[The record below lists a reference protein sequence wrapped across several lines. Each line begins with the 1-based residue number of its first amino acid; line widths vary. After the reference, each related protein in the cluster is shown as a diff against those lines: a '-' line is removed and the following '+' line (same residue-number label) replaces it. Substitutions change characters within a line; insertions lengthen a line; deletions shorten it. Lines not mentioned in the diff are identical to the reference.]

1 MTYRLCTR
9 ALLSPREISDDR
21 SIRRHSAEEHRA
33 RSESGGG
40 VQAAKLRGRH
50 PDRIADRTNERK
62 RKRFSED
69 RYHKMRPEL
78 SIVIAVRDNWRQLAE
93 CVDSI
98 AAQYRPPSLEI
109 VVVDDGSLTP
119 PSAKAVDSMRQLQL
133 RLVRQTGLGIAAA
146 RNRGL
151 ELTEGE
157 IILFVDSDCLLERH
171 CLRNLGEATKC
182 HVDEV
187 AFQFSISS
195 LERNLVQ
202 EIDALRL
209 QMVQESLL
217 LGSGHILY
225 VNTSGFAVRS
235 SYVAET
241 ESFFDVSAVRGSDT
255 IKLAQLIRQGKE
267 PRFLS
272 KCKVFHCPEISFLK
286 YALKCF
292 GVGYHD
298 SYSHK
303 QLRASGDV
311 LLGWTQKFQALRRT
325 WSMSQWNAKRV
336 RCSLS
341 ALVCFSIEKLG
352 RSTSRV
358 INSHPGDRNFLSVRM
373 DVIRRSE
380 LIYRI
385 VTSAQRK
392 RSLLVSYANAW
403 TLVQA
408 KRSRSFQS
416 ALSSTDICFVDGVGV
431 ELAAILLNQPK
442 VRKTSFNDT
451 IFDLCRELAD
461 RNLSIALIGG
471 EGAVLREASA
481 TISKVV
487 PPLNIVL
494 QSPGY
499 LSQAEEESLKTEL
512 PKRKPNVILIGMGQ
526 PRQEQWAVRMR
537 PLLPESVIC
546 CVGGLFDYV
555 AGPRGWADFARGFGL
570 EWAFRLC
577 NSPKKTA
584 ERYLFGI
591 PALFGYIITERARQA
606 TKFVQR

>member
-1 MTYRLCTR
+1 VFHLADGPDAR
-9 ALLSPREISDDR
+9 A
-21 SIRRHSAEEHRA
+21 
-33 RSESGGG
+33 GGK
-40 VQAAKLRGRH
+40 Q
-50 PDRIADRTNERK
+50 ERK
-62 RKRFSED
+62 RKRFSDD
-69 RYHKMRPEL
+69 RHHKMRPEL

-98 AAQYRPPSLEI
+98 AAQYWPPSLEV
-109 VVVDDGSLTP
+109 VVVDDGSTTP
-119 PSAKAVDSMRQLQL
+119 PSAKTLESMRQVQL

-151 ELTEGE
+151 ELTKGE
-157 IILFVDSDCLLERH
+157 LILFVDSDCLLERH
-171 CLRNLGEATKC
+171 CLRNLVEATKC

-187 AFQFSISS
+187 AFQFSVSS
-195 LERNLVQ
+195 LKRNLVQ

-241 ESFFDVSAVRGSDT
+241 EAFFDVSAVRGSDT
-255 IKLAQLIRQGKE
+255 IKLAQLIRQGKK

-272 KCKVFHCPEISFLK
+272 ECKVFHCPETPFLK
-286 YALKCF
+286 YTLKCF
-292 GVGYHD
+292 RVGYHD

-303 QLRASGDV
+303 QLRASGNV

-325 WSMSQWNAKRV
+325 WSVSQWNAKRV
-336 RCSLS
+336 RCILS
-341 ALVCFSIEKLG
+341 ALLCFSIEKLG
-352 RSTSRV
+352 RATSRV
-358 INSHPGDRNFLSVRM
+358 INIRPGDRTFLSVRM

-380 LIYRI
+380 LICRI
-385 VTSAQRK
+385 VTSAQRN

-408 KRSRSFQS
+408 KGLSSFQS
-416 ALSSTDICFVDGVGV
+416 LLSAIDICFVDGVGV
-431 ELAAILLNQPK
+431 ELAAILLNQPR

-471 EGAVLREASA
+471 EEAVLREASA
-481 TISKVV
+481 TISRVV
-487 PPLNIVL
+487 PHLNIIL

-499 LSQAEEESLKTEL
+499 FSQAEQESLKTEL
-512 PKRKPNVILIGMGQ
+512 LKRKPKVILIGIGQ
-526 PRQEQWAVRMR
+526 PRQEQWAVTMR

-555 AGPRGWADFARGFGL
+555 AGPRGWADFARRFGL

-584 ERYLFGI
+584 RRYVFGI
-591 PALFGYIITERARQA
+591 PALFGYIITERAKQA
-606 TKFVQR
+606 MRFVHGDSRY